1 MSNPVDLNTVPQ
13 PDTDKNYFNFKATGL
28 KIDTNYA
35 IKFQWVYSDGTV
47 SDWSPGKFINTST
60 ETVPGAPSVVVPSTS
75 TGSIPVTLSAFPANA
90 KRVDV
95 YVINGIFGTGKVAY
109 SFSSAGTTTIAAPAG
124 TYQVQLITVTP
135 SGINGTPSSTF
146 TITIADVGET
156 IQAPTNPNGFS
167 IVRVLGGIQVNWAGT
182 YANGTFT
189 GFEAIKV
196 YVGTSALAT
205 SGTYTESGV
214 MTGNNVIN
222 TITVPVD
229 GTYLRYNLPVYVHA
243 AAVNKSGTVGTIQA
257 NVASDLLGAKTAVSA
272 DLADEI
278 ITNAKLVADSVTATK
293 IATGAITTTKIADD
307 AITSP
312 KIVAG
317 SITSAKIDALA
328 ITAEKIAADAITATK
343 IKAGEIDVT
352 KLSAG
357 TISTN
362 NLESGI
368 ITATSYLRA
377 GTKNVAAGTGS
388 RIEIASSLI
397 EDGTVDIAAG
407 FYIYNSAGTAI
418 LSAPLNG
425 GLSIVGGGTFSGNLS
440 AAGGTFTGTLSA
452 ASGSFSGTV
461 TASSGSIGDWV
472 INSGKLASSSGSSPS
487 IELDPLTPQ
496 IVVRGSGSYAGYN
509 LTIAPPTG
517 ITAGSTFSVTPAGYL
532 SSTSG
537 SIAGWIVSSS
547 SISKSSSYVDIFGD
561 TATLTTTLGSDA
573 KITLSSTNAPIG
585 VINLGIDSAI
595 VAENANQKVEI
606 GPNGIGFVNKTLNLG
621 IQSGYMRMWTNSGD
635 SDFTIYWDG
644 WRTDPNA
651 YPGAVSETYAPFQ
664 WRWLNYAI
672 SAERL
677 THIASITYDTLP
689 QNLRPLVVDTDGRQY
704 LGATS
709 YFSTTQTTTPSTG
722 TGQNGDLFYSTA

>member
-1 MSNPVDLNTVPQ
+1 MSNPADLNTVPQ

-60 ETVPGAPSVVVPSTS
+60 EIIPGSPSAVVPSTS
-75 TGSIPVTLSAFPANA
+75 TGSIPVTLSSFPANA

-109 SFSSAGTTTIAAPAG
+109 SFLSAGTTTIAAPAG

-156 IQAPTNPNGFS
+156 IQSPTNPNGFS

-189 GFEAIKV
+189 GFEAIKI

-243 AAVNKSGTVGTIQA
+243 AAVNKNGTVGTIQA

-388 RIEIASSLI
+388 RIEISSSLI

-440 AAGGTFTGTLSA
+440 AAGGTFAGTLSA

-496 IVVRGSGSYAGYN
+496 IVVRGSGSYSGYN

-532 SSTSG
+532 TSTSG
-537 SIAGWIVSSS
+537 SIAGWVVGSS
-547 SISKSSSYVDIFGD
+547 SISKSVPYTDIFG
-561 TATLTTTLGSDA
+561 TTGTLTTTLGSNA
-573 KITLSSTNAPIG
+573 KITVSSTNAPNG
-585 VINLGIDSAI
+585 VLNLGIDSAI
-595 VAENANQKVEI
+595 VTENANQKVEL
-606 GPNGIGFVNKTLNLG
+606 GPNGVGFVNKTLNLG
-621 IQSGYMRMWTNSGD
+621 IQSGFMRMWTNSGD
-635 SDFTIYWDG
+635 GDFNIYWDG
-644 WRTDPNA
+644 WRTDPSA

-664 WRWLNYAI
+664 WRWLNY
-672 SAERL
+672 STSGERL
-677 THIASITYDTLP
+677 THIASITYDLSP
-689 QNLRPLVVDTDGRQY
+689 QSLRPLVVDTDGRQY
-704 LGATS
+704 LGANS
-709 YFSTTQTTTPSTG
+709 YFSTVQTSTPSSG
-722 TGQNGDLFYSTA
+722 TGSNGDLFYSTA

>member
-1 MSNPVDLNTVPQ
+1 
-13 PDTDKNYFNFKATGL
+13 
-28 KIDTNYA
+28 
-35 IKFQWVYSDGTV
+35 VYSDGTV
-47 SDWSPGKFINTST
+47 SDWSPGKFVNTST
-60 ETVPGAPSVVVPSTS
+60 EIIPSSPSASVPSSS
-75 TGSIPVTLSAFPANA
+75 TGSIPVTLSTFPANA

-388 RIEIASSLI
+388 RIEISSSLI

-537 SIAGWIVSSS
+537 SIAGWNVTSS
-547 SISKSSSYVDIFGD
+547 SISKSSSYVDIFGS
-561 TATLTTTLGSDA
+561 TSTLTTTLGSDA
-573 KITLSSTNAPIG
+573 KITVTSSNAPSGIL
-585 VINLGIDSAI
+585 NLGIDSAI
-595 VAENANQKVEI
+595 VTENANQKVEL

-635 SDFTIYWDG
+635 GDFNIYWDG
-644 WRTDPNA
+644 WRTDPGA

-664 WRWLNYAI
+664 WRWINYAI
-672 SAERL
+672 TAERL
-677 THIASITYDTLP
+677 THIASIVYDTSP
-689 QNLRPLVVDTDGRQY
+689 QSLRPLVIDGDGRQY